1 MNWLTLALK
10 KYAEFK
16 GRSRRREYWMFFL
29 FCVIVYF
36 FAMILD
42 NAFGIAFNLA
52 EESSGVGP
60 IYMVSSLALFIP
72 SLAVSVRRLHD
83 IDKSGWYI
91 LVTLIPLI
99 GAIWFLVMMITEGTK
114 GANKYGADPKDDE
127 RIQPSL

>member
-1 MNWLTLALK
+1 MDWFTLALK
-10 KYAEFK
+10 KYAVFN

-42 NAFGIAFNLA
+42 NAFGIAFNVA
-52 EESSGVGP
+52 EESTGVGP
-60 IYMVSSLALFIP
+60 IYLAASLALFIP

-83 IDKSGWYI
+83 IDKSGWFY
-91 LVTLIPLI
+91 LVLIIPLI

-114 GANKYGADPKDDE
+114 GTNQYGPDPKKDDSVLPT
-127 RIQPSL
+127 I